1 MIVIVDNRPTDR
13 RTDNNKWTITF
24 SCLFADRIHWI
35 SMFVY
40 CCCRRRHRSRRYL
53 VISIVF
59 IHNLLNINN
68 YFWHVCKIY
77 EYVQRLKHF
86 KRFFI
91 FFLNFLNSLI
101 LILKFIV
108 FFFMLFFFSRCWG
121 FIYIYD
127 IFPIYM
133 RYSYNFALWWWWCCG
148 VRWW

>member
-24 SCLFADRIHWI
+24 SGLFADRIHWI

-86 KRFFI
+86 KRFFFI

-101 LILKFIV
+101 LILKFFV
-108 FFFMLFFFSRCWG
+108 FFFMLFFFSRG
-121 FIYIYD
+121 VEVSYIYIRYISD
-127 IFPIYM
+127 LYEIFI
-133 RYSYNFALWWWWCCG
+133 
-148 VRWW
+148 